1 MLAVI
6 CMYMG
11 MHALWFDCCMDDLYG
26 WSVWM
31 IWMIWM
37 IWMKGMC
44 MVLNPGFDVVCVKVM
59 CMVLDTKYKVPQPH
73 SSILLHAI
81 FITAPL
87 DQSVLRRFG
96 QYGSHVSSFARANLI
111 GTKEQSESPEEPAM
125 QGQID
130 HVNSVGIRGLFCKGQ
145 SIGHQAAVRISRGAC
160 HAGLNRSCTSSG
172 DSRAPSQGPIK

>member
-1 MLAVI
+1 
-6 CMYMG
+6 
-11 MHALWFDCCMDDLYG
+11 
-26 WSVWM
+26 
-31 IWMIWM
+31 
-37 IWMKGMC
+37 MKGMC